1 MVPLI
6 CPGSIE
12 NQSYENL
19 FFARRATSCLLSSQE
34 MLQLCQVL
42 WQNAPEDCSMI
53 GKFAYVNT
61 KSFESNIQNFGTIF
75 SGLMSRIC

>member
-34 MLQLCQVL
+34 MLQPCQVL
-42 WQNAPEDCSMI
+42 WQNAPEGWSDEQDLVI
-53 GKFAYVNT
+53 
-61 KSFESNIQNFGTIF
+61 
-75 SGLMSRIC
+75 

>member
-34 MLQLCQVL
+34 MLQPCQVL
-42 WQNAPEDCSMI
+42 WQNAPAGWSDEQDLVI
-53 GKFAYVNT
+53 
-61 KSFESNIQNFGTIF
+61 
-75 SGLMSRIC
+75 

>member
-19 FFARRATSCLLSSQE
+19 EFFARRATELPPLSQE
-34 MLQLCQVL
+34 MLQVCLVL
-42 WQNAPEDCSMI
+42 WQNAPEDCAMI
-53 GKFAYVNT
+53 GQLAYMHT
-61 KSFESNIQNFGTIF
+61 KSFGRT
-75 SGLMSRIC
+75 M